1 MTITALRPAADALPA
16 EAPPRNPIPAG
27 RPVRC
32 WPLLLIAS
40 PAAVAVWSGWVGLG
54 ALSGFGI
61 VRPLPGIADGFQL
74 NTAITLP
81 IGVEAYGAYAL
92 GAWLT
97 PHTPAAARR
106 FARRSA
112 LGALALG
119 MAGQVIYHLLAATHA
134 SRAPWPVIV
143 LVACLPVVTL
153 GFGAA
158 LTHLLRAH
166 PATGSGQR
174 PAEAPGTQPRVH
186 PVPVP
191 AAAPKAAPRVRTAP
205 RTRRRT
211 RKPVTE
217 AAADMHFAADLAAG
231 LVPSARRI
239 RAELHVGQD
248 RARHLRDHLAALAL
262 TEGGS
267 RS

>member
-1 MTITALRPAADALPA
+1 MTITALHPADA
-16 EAPPRNPIPAG
+16 EAPPAEVTSSEPAPAG
-27 RPVRC
+27 HPVRR
-32 WPLLLIAS
+32 WPLFLIAS

-54 ALSGFGI
+54 DLCGFGI
-61 VRPLPGIADGFQL
+61 VHPLPGIADGFQV

-81 IGVEAYGAYAL
+81 VGVEAYGAYAL

-97 PHTPAAARR
+97 PDTPAAARR

-119 MAGQVIYHLLAATHA
+119 MAGQVIYHLLAAAHA
-134 SRAPWPVIV
+134 SRAPWPVVV

-158 LTHLLRAH
+158 LTHLLRTH
-166 PATGSGQR
+166 PAADPEPGPGPH
-174 PAEAPGTQPRVH
+174 PADAPAGPPQVH
-186 PVPVP
+186 PAPVP
-191 AAAPKAAPRVRTAP
+191 DAAPRVRSVA

-217 AAADMHFAADLAAG
+217 AVAEVHFAADLAAG

-248 RARHLRDHLAALAL
+248 RARLLRDHLAALAL
-262 TEGGS
+262 TEGS
-267 RS
+267 PS